1 LLLLPWLPLLLLLL
15 LQLQGLNSSCSEMAN
30 IILLLCLIYS
40 SCVIA
45 AHLRAQHACCCL
57 LAAVAPFLPIS
68 AARKMALLVLRSVPC
83 SVVHMQS
90 HSH

>member
-1 LLLLPWLPLLLLLL
+1 VEKVNFN
-15 LQLQGLNSSCSEMAN
+15 LQRGVKKRSSCG
-30 IILLLCLIYS
+30 
-40 SCVIA
+40 VA
-45 AHLRAQHACCCL
+45 AHLRAQQACCCL